1 MDKWTCTQ
9 CGEKEISQDAKVCTA
24 CGEKSFKKIGG
35 WLYLPAISLI
45 FMLISSIYEIVTGIQ
60 LTYTTYVDLAEG
72 WRPLYTFV
80 FIIAIILDISLFILI
95 IFTTTFF
102 LKKSKKAPRFYI
114 SVLIFNIVIQGA
126 TILYSIGLHV
136 KPDMEDI
143 AYLVRAIFYSA
154 IWIPYFLVSVRV
166 KRTFVN

>member
-1 MDKWTCTQ
+1 
-9 CGEKEISQDAKVCTA
+9 
-24 CGEKSFKKIGG
+24 
-35 WLYLPAISLI
+35 
-45 FMLISSIYEIVTGIQ
+45 MLISSIYEIITGIQ
-60 LTYTTYVDLAEG
+60 LTYTTYVGLAEG

-80 FIIAIILDISLFILI
+80 FIIAIILDISLLILI
-95 IFTTTFF
+95 IFTISFF
-102 LKKSKKAPRFYI
+102 FKKSKKAPRFYI

-126 TILYSIGLHV
+126 TILYSIGLDV

-143 AYLVRAIFYSA
+143 TYLVRAIFHSA